1 MLPLCLAGPKKNQTL
16 ISQFQTVYNLQ
27 ASDQQTFLVKS
38 IPCSFGRVYKTLNRL
53 QDWPSSLREL
63 WNPGL
68 LRIIFNEQRSRP
80 VQAAKTAKNN
90 QNDLSLDDS
99 MQR

>member
-1 MLPLCLAGPKKNQTL
+1 MLPLCLADPKKNQTL
-16 ISQFQTVYNLQ
+16 ISQYQTDYNLQ

-68 LRIIFNEQRSRP
+68 LRIIFNEQCGRSA
-80 VQAAKTAKNN
+80 QTAKAA
-90 QNDLSLDDS
+90 QKA
-99 MQR
+99 QTA